1 MNRRSGPRSPLTS
14 RRRIPEAA
22 ALAAAAP
29 ARSTASSAVI
39 AASTSIRGAM
49 GMFISWVMGPGGGQV
64 MGSGLGLLG
73 MGLERYEAAARREFV
88 GR

>member
-1 MNRRSGPRSPLTS
+1 
-14 RRRIPEAA
+14 
-22 ALAAAAP
+22 
-29 ARSTASSAVI
+29 
-39 AASTSIRGAM
+39 
-49 GMFISWVMGPGGGQV
+49 MFIFWVMGPGGGQV